1 MIVVIIEL
9 NRFSNSQQDSGFH
22 FLKAQMS
29 ISIIYMRKMPQNRS
43 EHTMVGNGTTLVS
56 KRFWG

>member
-1 MIVVIIEL
+1 
-9 NRFSNSQQDSGFH
+9 
-22 FLKAQMS
+22 MS